1 MTAHL
6 KTITATGGP
15 ASNSGRSDPH
25 VAGARHGFAPGAATD
40 QALVIVPGARGGLA
54 RSERFRDRNPAVH
67 SVSVSEHRS
76 ALTLREH
83 ELLTHL
89 GKGLLYKEIADR
101 MGISFSK
108 VHKLQHKIFLKLRV
122 SNRTEA
128 VNRWK
133 SGGSQ

>member
-6 KTITATGGP
+6 KTITITGSR
-15 ASNSGRSDPH
+15 ASNSGRSDPQ
-25 VAGARHGFAPGAATD
+25 VAGARQGFAPGGASD
-40 QALVIVPGARGGLA
+40 QALVIVPGAQGGLA
-54 RSERFRDRNPAVH
+54 GAERFQDRNPAVR
-67 SVSVSEHRS
+67 SVAMVENRS
-76 ALTLREH
+76 ALTVREH